1 MTENQTQVYLC
12 AFIDISN
19 MS

>member
-1 MTENQTQVYLC
+1 MTENQIQVYLC